1 MLLPPRITNL
11 LLKVRDFLR
20 RRPPLAIASGSVL
33 MLCFLPVLLF
43 LLTQAGL
50 FGSIPG
56 KKALQQHHN
65 LEAARIFSVDEVMIG
80 TFHIE
85 NRVSVTLDSVSPF
98 FISCLLATED
108 VRFYDHNGVDLRSWG
123 RVFFLGLLGG
133 NEEVG
138 GGSTLTQQLAKAWF
152 PRRSYFFLSLPINKF
167 REIATAMALERTF
180 SKTEILE
187 LYLNSVSFGEDIF
200 GIEAAAR
207 RYFAKPASRLLAH
220 ESALLVGMLKG
231 PSLYHPVR
239 NPEAARERRNLCLRQ
254 MVKYQHL
261 TTFQSDSLQYLGLGA
276 SYRRPT
282 HHEGMA
288 PHFREMLRQDLAQ
301 WAKEYEA
308 RTGETIDIYRSG
320 LRIHTTLHSHMQAA
334 AEQALKDQMRIL
346 QKRFDAHWKGANK
359 RKASKGL
366 VDDMIRRTAAAR
378 NLGTLPPDSLAAQL
392 ARQPALPGFSWNES
406 TAPFSALDSII
417 QEAFL
422 LNAGLLAVDPT
433 TGHIKAWVGG
443 IDHRHRAFDQITAQR
458 QPGSVFKPVVYAA
471 ALEQGVDP
479 CSYISN
485 EWESYEEGQ
494 QWIPRNADGQY
505 GGMYS
510 MEGAIAN
517 SVNVV
522 AARLIQQIGVRAVL
536 DLAPK
541 LGIRSELPAV
551 ASLALGAGEVDL
563 LDIVSAFG
571 VFANQGKLV
580 MPRYLLRIEDRDG
593 KVLADYSAQDF
604 GTVAVQP
611 RTAAMMNDMLQ
622 AVVREGTARSLI
634 TRHRLKM
641 PLAGKTGTTQNQSDG
656 WFVAYNPALVVG
668 ARVGGEDLRIHWRSL
683 SQGQGASTAL
693 PIVGSFLQSVMGNPT
708 FDHVHKSR
716 FPSLEETWREELDC
730 EGFSFPLAMSEFK
743 VWFRAREIAD
753 SLQLLG
759 LPVPDSIRFYLQS
772 DSGQ

>member
-1 MLLPPRITNL
+1 MSLPPRFIESL
-11 LLKVRDFLR
+11 LRVRNFLR
-20 RRPPLAIASGSVL
+20 QRPRLAYSAGAVL

-43 LLTQAGL
+43 LLTQLGL
-50 FGSIPG
+50 FGRIPG
-56 KKALQQHHN
+56 KKSLREHHN

-85 NRVSVTLDSVSPF
+85 NRVSVTMDSIPPF

-108 VRFYDHNGVDLRSWG
+108 VRFYDHNGVDFRSWG

-138 GGSTLTQQLAKAWF
+138 GGSTITQQLAKAWF
-152 PRRSYFFLSLPINKF
+152 PRRSYPILSLPINKF
-167 REIATAMALERTF
+167 REIATAMAMERAF

-207 RYFAKPASRLLAH
+207 RYFAKPAARLLPH

-239 NPEAARERRNLCLRQ
+239 NPDAARERRNLCLRQ
-254 MVKYQHL
+254 MAKYKHL
-261 TTFQSDSLQYLGLGA
+261 TIFQSDSLQYLNLGTT
-276 SYRRPT
+276 YRRAT
-282 HHEGMA
+282 HHEGLA
-288 PHFREMLRQDLAQ
+288 PHFREMLRQDLSR

-308 RTGETIDIYRSG
+308 RTGEPIDIYRSG
-320 LRIHTTLHSHMQAA
+320 LRIHTTLHSHMQTA
-334 AEQALKDQMRIL
+334 AEQALKDHMRTL
-346 QKRFDAHWKGANK
+346 QKRFDTHWKGVNK

-366 VDDMIRRTAAAR
+366 VDDLIRRTAKTR
-378 NLGTLPPDSLAAQL
+378 GMESMPLDSLAAHL
-392 ARQPALPGFSWNES
+392 ARQPATLGFSWNE
-406 TAPFSALDSII
+406 TTTPVSALDSLVH
-417 QEAFL
+417 EAFL
-422 LNAGLLAVDPT
+422 LNAGLLAVDPAN
-433 TGHIKAWVGG
+433 GHIKAWVGG
-443 IDHRHRAFDQITAQR
+443 IDHRHRAFDQITAKR

-494 QWIPRNADGQY
+494 QWIPRNSDGQY

-522 AARLIQQIGVRAVL
+522 AARLIQQIGVRPVL
-536 DLAPK
+536 NLAPR

-551 ASLALGAGEVDL
+551 PSLALGAGEVDL
-563 LDIVSAFG
+563 LDMVTAFG
-571 VFANQGKLV
+571 VFANQGRLV
-580 MPRYLLRIEDRDG
+580 MPRYLLRIEDRNG
-593 KVLADYSAQDF
+593 NILADYSSQDA
-604 GTVAVQP
+604 GTTAVQP

-634 TRHRLKM
+634 SRHRLRV

-656 WFVAYNPALVVG
+656 WFVAYTPALVVG

-693 PIVGSFLQSVMGNPT
+693 PIVGSFLQAVMGDPA
-708 FDHVHKSR
+708 FDNIHKSR
-716 FPSLEETWREELDC
+716 FPALQETWREELDC

-743 VWFRAREIAD
+743 LWFRAREMAD

-759 LPVPDSIRFYLQS
+759 LPVPDSIMFYLQS
-772 DSGQ
+772 DGGQ